1 MAAQANLVGGRRFF
15 RKRDNVGAAILSET
29 IHDHSDVFA
38 PLRTQIVTVDGHTYR
53 ELRSDLEARWPRVWA
68 ELAAT
73 IVTVA
78 VLPVA
83 SARIER
89 RLGRWGV
96 LVAPI
101 AAAAVGTT
109 VHRLG
114 HFLHEGAHFN
124 VAPDKA
130 INDRVTNATVGVVVL
145 TDVRAYRPIHMV
157 HHRKLGQVDDPERGY
172 FERFNGRFVFRGI
185 SGARV
190 MFSMRQRLAA
200 AETEGSR
207 PSKLVPLAGA
217 ALHAGVVIGL
227 LRAGRRGSAA
237 AWAIGIGGVY
247 PLLNSTRQLLEHR
260 DESDDLD
267 ETPADA
273 PARALTRMF
282 TKGPLSPI
290 IGGVGFNRH
299 LLHHWDASVSYTRLR
314 ELEQRLQSTDAG
326 PILVARQGSYS
337 ETLRRMWQ
345 SGRRR

>member
-1 MAAQANLVGGRRFF
+1 
-15 RKRDNVGAAILSET
+15 
-29 IHDHSDVFA
+29 
-38 PLRTQIVTVDGHTYR
+38 LRTQIVTVDGHTYR